1 MTRKSEQ
8 LPQAE
13 ETLSGIEIFQNLS
26 PDDLEAL
33 ARRCRWRRYT
43 AHQQIVGQ
51 MDETTDVFFI
61 VRGKVRAVVYSLSGK
76 EVTFRDISAGAM
88 FGEFSAIDGR
98 PRSANVVALADTL
111 IASMSANVFWE
122 VLRDYPEVSAIT
134 LKRLTSQVRFLSERI
149 FEFSTLAVKNR
160 IHAELLRLA
169 RDHMRDENTAD
180 ISPAPT
186 HANIASRISTHR
198 EAVTRELNALAHAGL
213 IERRGRTLIIRDV
226 TRLTRMVQDVLGEM
240 VQDVLGE

>member
-1 MTRKSEQ
+1 MARKSEPLQ
-8 LPQAE
+8 QPE
-13 ETLSGIEIFQNLS
+13 ETLCGIKLFQNLS

-33 ARRCRWRRYT
+33 AKRCQWRRYT
-43 AHQQIVGQ
+43 ANQQVVGQ
-51 MDETTDVFFI
+51 MEKTKDVFFI
-61 VRGKVRAVVYSLSGK
+61 VRGKVRAVIYSLSGK
-76 EVTFRDISAGAM
+76 EVTFRDISDGGT
-88 FGEFSAIDGR
+88 FGEFSAIDGK
-98 PRSANVVALADTL
+98 PRSANVVALTDTL

-134 LKRLTSQVRFLSERI
+134 LKRLTIQVRVLSERV

-186 HANIASRISTHR
+186 HADIASRISTHR
-198 EAVTRELNALAHAGL
+198 ETVTRELNNLARTGL
-213 IERRGRTLIIRDV
+213 IEQHGRTLIIRDV
-226 TRLTRMVQDVLGEM
+226 TQLTRMVQDVLGEM
-240 VQDVLGE
+240 IQDLLSG

>member
-1 MTRKSEQ
+1 MTRKSEPLQ
-8 LPQAE
+8 QAE
-13 ETLSGIEIFQNLS
+13 ETLSGIELFQNLS
-26 PDDLEAL
+26 PDDLKAL
-33 ARRCRWRRYT
+33 ATRCQWRRYT
-43 AHQQIVGQ
+43 ANQQIVGQ
-51 MDETTDVFFI
+51 MDQTTNVFFI
-61 VRGKVRAVVYSLSGK
+61 VRGKVRAVIYSLSGK
-76 EVTFRDISAGAM
+76 EVTFREISAGGM
-88 FGEFSAIDGR
+88 FGEFSAVDGK
-98 PRSANVVALADTL
+98 PRSANVVALTDTL

-122 VLRDYPEVSAIT
+122 VLRDYPEVSATT

-186 HANIASRISTHR
+186 HAHIASRITTHR
-198 EAVTRELNALAHAGL
+198 EAVTRELNDLARAGL

-226 TRLTRMVQDVLGEM
+226 TQLTRMVQDVLGEM
-240 VQDVLGE
+240 VQDVLGG

>member
-26 PDDLEAL
+26 PDDLKAL
-33 ARRCRWRRYT
+33 ARRCQWRRYT
-43 AHQQIVGQ
+43 VNQNVVGQ
-51 MDETTDVFFI
+51 MDDTKDVFFI
-61 VRGKVRAVVYSLSGK
+61 VTGKVRAVIYSLSGK
-76 EVTFRDISAGAM
+76 GVTFRDIGGGGM
-88 FGEFSAIDGR
+88 FGEFSAIDGK

-111 IASMSANVFWE
+111 IASMSANVFSE
-122 VLRDYPEVSAIT
+122 VLKDYPEVSAIT
-134 LKRLTSQVRFLSERI
+134 LKRLTSQLRVLSERV

-169 RDHMRDENTAD
+169 RDHMRDENTAV

-186 HANIASRISTHR
+186 HADIASRISTHR
-198 EAVTRELNALAHAGL
+198 EAVTRELSDLARAGL
-213 IERRGRTLIIRDV
+213 IERRDRTLIIRDV
-226 TRLTRMVQDVLGEM
+226 AQLTRMVQDVLGEM
-240 VQDVLGE
+240 VQDVLGG